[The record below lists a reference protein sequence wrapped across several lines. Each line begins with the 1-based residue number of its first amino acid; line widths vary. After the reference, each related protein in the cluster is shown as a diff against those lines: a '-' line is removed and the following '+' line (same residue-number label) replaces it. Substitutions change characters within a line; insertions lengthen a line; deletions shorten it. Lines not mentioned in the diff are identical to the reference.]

1 MKVFFVISLTIT
13 LVSCNTPTRN
23 NCKAFQTGRFFQLSE
38 DSKDTNLVFRDSA
51 FQIEITGADTFMA
64 SVKWID
70 ACNYDLTYLASKS
83 TSPLVIGKTIKVR
96 MIKTTKDYYLYEAK
110 IPGTNLFDK
119 DTLIRIPG
127 R

>member
-1 MKVFFVISLTIT
+1 
-13 LVSCNTPTRN
+13 
-23 NCKAFQTGRFFQLSE
+23 
-38 DSKDTNLVFRDSA
+38 
-51 FQIEITGADTFMA
+51 MA

-83 TSPLVIGKTIKVR
+83 TSPQVIGKTIKVR
-96 MIKTTKDYYLYEAK
+96 IIKTTKDYYLYEAK
-110 IPGTNLFDK
+110 IPGTILFDK